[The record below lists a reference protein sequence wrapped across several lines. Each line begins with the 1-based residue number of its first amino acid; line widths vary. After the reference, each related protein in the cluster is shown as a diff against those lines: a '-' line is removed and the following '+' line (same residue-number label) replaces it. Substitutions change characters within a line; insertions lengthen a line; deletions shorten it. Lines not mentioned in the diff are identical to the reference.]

1 MGSSYFGRVPS
12 DAASGKFH
20 EFVPVMSLLATAA
33 PVFLEVVE
41 HCLSLVVFASVLV
54 VVLIKVVLSAALI
67 DASELSFL
75 SHEFLLVLLW
85 LARFLE
91 LLLFFQLC
99 IHLALPLLY

>member
-1 MGSSYFGRVPS
+1 MPTG
-12 DAASGKFH
+12 AASGQLH
-20 EFVPVMSLLATAA
+20 ELVPIVGFLAAAA

-67 DASELSFL
+67 DASELSLL

-91 LLLFFQLC
+91 LLLFLQLC
-99 IHLALPLLY
+99 IHIVVPLLY